1 MPSCKPIPTSF
12 PATRPEYAYFSG
24 RLNEPYQY
32 RIIIFVVGAEEKS
45 ALRFVG
51 TKKLPDVDI
60 PPVAFVVF
68 PVVICAAKVKL
79 PTGQRPC
86 DVLYQRNGV
95 SPVAFIDGL
104 SAPVITASDEPIFRY
119 KKFGILYERIR
130 YHRRCL
136 TLSTNAIII

>member
-1 MPSCKPIPTSF
+1 M
-12 PATRPEYAYFSG
+12 
-24 RLNEPYQY
+24 
-32 RIIIFVVGAEEKS
+32 VGAEEKS

-79 PTGQRPC
+79 PAGQRPC

-95 SPVAFIDGL
+95 LFVCTMSGL
-104 SAPVITASDEPIFRY
+104 SAPVITASEEPIARY
-119 KKFGILYERIR
+119 KKFGILNER
-130 YHRRCL
+130 
-136 TLSTNAIII
+136 LSFLPSIDICFPLLYNQKKF